1 MIICCKIIL
10 TDGWI
15 MEWIVLIIIR
25 VWKLA
30 VSFLLFPGLFVEQW
44 P

>member
-1 MIICCKIIL
+1 MCCEIIFRDGWFKELIIL
-10 TDGWI
+10 
-15 MEWIVLIIIR
+15 MIIR
-25 VWKLA
+25 VWRPA